1 MFQLLSMNYDGSGIK
16 VLSDESEKILKFW
29 IYDDKIYSMIA
40 KDREGYKLM
49 ESDLDG
55 ENNVEL
61 YCTKSEYFGLLINQN
76 KNNDIIAISVIAKGG
91 EFLEKIP
98 GEGTLTA
105 ATMLKGT
112 KKFSAQEL
120 AQILD
125 ENGIII
131 EPGCSEDYFVIN
143 VQTTTAQ
150 IDKTMEILDEII
162 NHSTFDD
169 YEIEK
174 KRSELLNKIKQRRD
188 VPMNIALEN
197 FQTIIF
203 ENSVYSH
210 SNKILEKTLPTVQK
224 DDILKYYNKILD
236 SKNVIISVNGNVDP
250 QKMISEFGSILKNK
264 NNPAVNYSNFRI
276 TKASNPTPQVQKKS
290 VPLILP

>member
-1 MFQLLSMNYDGSGIK
+1 
-16 VLSDESEKILKFW
+16 
-29 IYDDKIYSMIA
+29 
-40 KDREGYKLM
+40 
-49 ESDLDG
+49 
-55 ENNVEL
+55 
-61 YCTKSEYFGLLINQN
+61 
-76 KNNDIIAISVIAKGG
+76 
-91 EFLEKIP
+91 
-98 GEGTLTA
+98 
-105 ATMLKGT
+105 MLKGT

-143 VQTTTAQ
+143 IQTTTAQ

-162 NHSTFDD
+162 NNATFDD

-210 SNKILEKTLPTVQK
+210 SNKILEKTLPSVQK
-224 DDILKYYNKILD
+224 L
-236 SKNVIISVNGNVDP
+236 S
-250 QKMISEFGSILKNK
+250 
-264 NNPAVNYSNFRI
+264 
-276 TKASNPTPQVQKKS
+276 
-290 VPLILP
+290 LIHI